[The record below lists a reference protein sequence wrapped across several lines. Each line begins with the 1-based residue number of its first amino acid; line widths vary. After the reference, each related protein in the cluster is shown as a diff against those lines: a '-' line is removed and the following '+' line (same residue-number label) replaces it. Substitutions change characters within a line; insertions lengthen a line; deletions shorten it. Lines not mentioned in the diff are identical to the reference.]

1 MGILLKSQYTVRYT
15 NGEEFTTAE
24 GRVYRGFYIYTVKGK
39 MYAGNSTTTK
49 GPQLFPITK
58 DLIQGGG
65 DEFIPYDTLK
75 PKIYKSTHL
84 RDPIATKPSP
94 TKGDES
100 RGIFVRYFFLDLRTK
115 TFSETSKEE
124 YQKRAEVDSNIYKF
138 YKLGWWINSL
148 YQERNSKELKTLEK
162 LGNIALDIYEYAS
175 IGDDIPNNLDKSGY

>member
-1 MGILLKSQYTVRYT
+1 MGILLKSQYTVKYT
-15 NGEEFTTAE
+15 NGEELITPQ
-24 GRVYRGFYIYTVKGK
+24 GKVYRGLYIYTVQGK
-39 MYAGNSTTTK
+39 LYAGYSADTK
-49 GPQLFPITK
+49 GIQLFPITK

-124 YQKRAEVDSNIYKF
+124 YQKRVEIDPNTYKF

-148 YQERNSKELKTLEK
+148 YQERNIKELKSLEK
-162 LGNIALDIYEYAS
+162 LGNITLDAYEYSS
-175 IGDDIPNNLDKSGY
+175 IGDDIPNNQDGSGY